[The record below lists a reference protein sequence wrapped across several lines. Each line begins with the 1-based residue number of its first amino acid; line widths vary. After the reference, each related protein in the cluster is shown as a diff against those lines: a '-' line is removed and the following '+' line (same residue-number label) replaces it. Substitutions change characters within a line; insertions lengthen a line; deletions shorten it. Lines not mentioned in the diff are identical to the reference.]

1 MYSVAAAALVKLDS
15 PVGALLL
22 PSLSPP
28 RPLLFQMLS
37 SSFLLYNSD
46 IFINVFLERA
56 HQDEQNGTT
65 KIVESQ
71 MDAGLNVSNTIL
83 PLICEQNDE
92 NRRVNG

>member
-1 MYSVAAAALVKLDS
+1 MELLSAWLDS
-15 PVGALLL
+15 QIVLG
-22 PSLSPP
+22 S
-28 RPLLFQMLS
+28 
-37 SSFLLYNSD
+37 
-46 IFINVFLERA
+46 INEVFLDRA